1 MTIHMKVQTRCAA
14 AFAAF
19 LISLTPL
26 PLAGQTILG
35 RVLDQANDDPV
46 EGVIVTLVGRDG
58 TEHRRAL
65 TGPDGS
71 FVLAP
76 PAAGEYT
83 LVAEGF
89 GYIDTQTPLL
99 ALTMEG
105 EAPLELML
113 SPAPIGLEGLEVSV
127 EEDISQDLSMM
138 GITPAA
144 LGNRWINRQRIE
156 EIPVKRDIGTILE
169 KTAQSGV
176 DILRP
181 ENLTPGSEDM
191 GLCVTMARTRSFEGR
206 GRCAVIV
213 LNGVRIAGPQALN
226 VDPNTIESVAVLSPI
241 EGTVQYGT
249 DGGAGVVLVWTRR
262 GG

>member
-1 MTIHMKVQTRCAA
+1 MRSHPKIRTQCAA
-14 AFAAF
+14 ALATF
-19 LISLTPL
+19 LFSLTPSSV
-26 PLAGQTILG
+26 AGQTILG

-58 TEHRRAL
+58 TEHVRAM

-76 PAAGEYT
+76 PVAGEYT

-127 EEDISQDLSMM
+127 EEDISEELSMM
-138 GITPAA
+138 GITPAS
-144 LGNRWINRQRIE
+144 LGNRWIDRQRIE

-169 KTAQSGV
+169 KTAQSGI

-181 ENLTPGSEDM
+181 ENLTPGSDDM
-191 GLCVTMARTRSFEGR
+191 GLCVTMSRTRNMGR

-213 LNGVRIAGPQALN
+213 LNGVRIAGPQALSI
-226 VDPNTIESVAVLSPI
+226 DPNTIESMALLGPI
-241 EGTVQYGT
+241 EGAVQYGT
-249 DGGAGVVLVWTRR
+249 DGGGGVLLVWTRR